1 MNDDKDEGLYRV
13 VLWTAAVLAAV
24 ILYFGGRRLFRAQPP
39 ALPSEELAAPR
50 VSSDAV
56 PVRSSVTETPPS
68 VLPPIKLLRVEGK
81 RAGTR
86 HKAVPPAIP
95 QPPIQPDKK

>member
-1 MNDDKDEGLYRV
+1 MNDEKDSGLYTV
-13 VLWTAAVLAAV
+13 VLWTAVVLAAV
-24 ILYFGGRRLFRAQPP
+24 ILFFGGRRLLRTPTAER
-39 ALPSEELAAPR
+39 PSEELPVPQVR
-50 VSSDAV
+50 SDAV

-95 QPPIQPDKK
+95 QPPIQQDKK